1 MKTELKVGVF
11 AIIVILVLSYMTFKV
26 GGLGITLKKGYR
38 LYVVFDDISGLDI
51 KSRVKIAG
59 VDAGIVEKIALKN
72 GKAELTLLME
82 PDVKIYEDA
91 EASLKVAGFL
101 GDKNLVLWSG
111 TPAHALLQEGDSIKK
126 TKPALDIDQLANE
139 LTSAATYI
147 SDLAETIQSIFG
159 ESEKKS
165 LKEAIHN
172 LKAITENVNEVVKE
186 NREPLR
192 NILARLEKLSNSLG
206 DKGPKVVD
214 DLSRVANDL
223 KEVIEENRYAFK
235 DSMENI
241 KEVSKS
247 ASNIAQKIEK
257 GEGTIGK
264 LLKEDNLYDSFNK
277 VAEGA
282 GKTFDTIERMKTFM
296 EFRSEYLTKEGN
308 SKGYFNL
315 TLQPRSDKYYI
326 LGLVTDPMGSVEIT
340 DTVING
346 VKTTKEETKRKIKF
360 TAQFAK
366 RFEDYVLR
374 IGMIENTFGL
384 GADYFLANDKAKV
397 SFNAWD
403 FGAEEA
409 RAEKAHVKVGFD
421 YRIFKHIFI
430 SGGIDN
436 LLNGSRRGIYVGGG
450 LEFEDE
456 DFKYIFGV
464 APKLTK

>member
-1 MKTELKVGVF
+1 MKTELKVGLF
-11 AIIVILVLSYMTFKV
+11 AIIVILILSYMTFKV

-111 TPAHALLQEGDSIKK
+111 TPAQALLQEGDSIKK
-126 TKPALDIDQLANE
+126 TKSALDIDQLAND

-172 LKAITENVNEVVKE
+172 LKAITENLNEIVK
-186 NREPLR
+186 
-192 NILARLEKLSNSLG
+192 
-206 DKGPKVVD
+206 VD
-214 DLSRVANDL
+214 
-223 KEVIEENRYAFK
+223 
-235 DSMENI
+235 
-241 KEVSKS
+241 
-247 ASNIAQKIEK
+247 K

-264 LLKEDNLYDSFNK
+264 LLKEDKLYNSFNK

-282 GKTFDTIERMKTFM
+282 GKTFDTVERMKTFM

-308 SKGYFNL
+308 WKGYFNL

-340 DTVING
+340 DTVTDG
-346 VKTTKEETKRKIKF
+346 VKTTKEETTRKIKF
-360 TAQFAK
+360 TA
-366 RFEDYVLR
+366 
-374 IGMIENTFGL
+374 
-384 GADYFLANDKAKV
+384 
-397 SFNAWD
+397 
-403 FGAEEA
+403 
-409 RAEKAHVKVGFD
+409 
-421 YRIFKHIFI
+421 
-430 SGGIDN
+430 
-436 LLNGSRRGIYVGGG
+436 
-450 LEFEDE
+450 
-456 DFKYIFGV
+456 
-464 APKLTK
+464 P